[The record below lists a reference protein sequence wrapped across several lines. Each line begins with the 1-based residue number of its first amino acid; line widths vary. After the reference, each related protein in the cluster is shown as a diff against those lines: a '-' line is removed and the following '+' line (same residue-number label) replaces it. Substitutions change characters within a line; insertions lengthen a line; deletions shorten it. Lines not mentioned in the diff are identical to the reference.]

1 MSKRWNRAE
10 TWLALVAAG
19 IGLLIAAIAGLHA
32 YMTATA
38 SPVHP
43 DAHAVPSTAG
53 VVPPAE
59 WTPAV
64 GRGRALLREQMIEHN
79 LPGVSVAVGLG
90 DALVWSEGFGWADLD
105 RRVPVTP
112 DTVFRIGTASTVLTS
127 AAAGLLLERGALRLD
142 ADIRTYVPDFPEK
155 PWPVTLQQVMAH
167 VAGLRSD
174 GGDESPLFGES
185 CRRARDALA
194 HVAGRDLQFEP
205 GTRYHYSR
213 YGWIVVSAAIEAAA
227 GEALPPFMREAVFD
241 PLQMAHTRTDREARA
256 GRATSYFPRYAAD
269 PRYGLDPMRPI
280 DTSCYSGAGTFVS
293 TPPDLVRFGLAM
305 ANDTL
310 LQRETTARLQ
320 TSQRLAD
327 GTETGY
333 GLGWDL
339 ETITLSGE
347 PVPVV
352 GYDGDL
358 LGGMVASLLVV
369 PDRGI
374 VVAVTSNTS
383 YADTAAIAAAVAEA
397 FAGYR
402 RSS

>member
-19 IGLLIAAIAGLHA
+19 IGLLIAAVVGLHA

-38 SPVHP
+38 TPLHP

-53 VVPPAE
+53 AVPPAM
-59 WTPAV
+59 WATAV
-64 GRGRALLREQMIEHN
+64 ERGRTALREHMVEHN

-105 RRVPVTP
+105 GRVPVTP
-112 DTVFRIGTASTVLTS
+112 DTGFRIGTASTVLTS
-127 AAAGLLLERGALRLD
+127 AAAGLLFERGVLRLD

-167 VAGLRSD
+167 VAGLGSD
-174 GGDESPLFGES
+174 GGDESALFGES

-194 HVAGRDLQFEP
+194 HFADDDLRFEP
-205 GTRYHYSR
+205 GTHYSYSG

-227 GEALPPFMREAVFD
+227 GESLPTLMREAVFD
-241 PLQMAHTRTDREARA
+241 PLQMAQTRTDREARA
-256 GRATSYFPRYAAD
+256 DRATSYFPRYAAD
-269 PRYGLDPMRPI
+269 PRYGLDPMRSI
-280 DTSCYSGAGTFVS
+280 DTSCYSGAAAFVS
-293 TPPDLVRFGLAM
+293 TPSDLVRFGLAM
-305 ANDTL
+305 ADDRL

-320 TSQRLAD
+320 SSQRLRD

-339 ETITLSGE
+339 DTITLSGE
-347 PVPVV
+347 PVQVV
-352 GYDGDL
+352 GHDGDL
-358 LGGMVASLLVV
+358 LGGMVASLRLV

-383 YADTAAIAAAVAEA
+383 YAGTAAIAAAVADA

-402 RSS
+402 KSS